1 MICRII
7 AGDYEKCN
15 LMIHQPFLK
24 KEIIYICV
32 GFNKKN
38 WIKID
43 RETVDEYELITEEST
58 KSVKSAVGRAFV
70 GGILLGGV
78 GLLAGVTAKSKGI
91 YRVAIQFKDGK
102 RSMLEV
108 DDRYYKKIMEILF

>member
-43 RETVDEYELITEEST
+43 RETVDEYELITEERHGISHRR
-58 KSVKSAVGRAFV
+58 VIRIGFV
-70 GGILLGGV
+70 ENILRQPGKVIGHLG
-78 GLLAGVTAKSKGI
+78 
-91 YRVAIQFKDGK
+91 
-102 RSMLEV
+102 
-108 DDRYYKKIMEILF
+108 